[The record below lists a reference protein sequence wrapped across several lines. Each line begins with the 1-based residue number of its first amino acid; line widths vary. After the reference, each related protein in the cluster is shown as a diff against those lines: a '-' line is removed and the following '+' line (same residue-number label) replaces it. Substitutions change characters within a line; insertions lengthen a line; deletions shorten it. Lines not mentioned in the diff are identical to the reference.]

1 MSHLRVPYQA
11 LELAHTPVE
20 IGAIVD
26 LYRRADKARWRPF
39 TLATL
44 DFRAGGL
51 SARRAVEILAHLE
64 EDGLLKVVD
73 AGGPRSA
80 RKVALRDPTTGVFC
94 LPDSPAERSNTD
106 GVSVVDESGTLKT
119 GAERKPERWAERSN
133 ADGNVIV
140 DDSGTQTGTQAGTPN
155 RARAASSSLHP
166 TEQQLPQTPSPDGEG
181 ATLPEPDQGWERLP
195 ARTRTALTEADV
207 HSLPQLAALTE
218 EQVRAIP
225 GVGSKARRQLRAAL
239 QAAGLDYAP
248 EPEPEVDLSQRRQ
261 NRAERA
267 CSDIFAEAWRRRFDT
282 AYAWD
287 LAANG
292 RDRDRRRRLVAIARL
307 NPESQADRDRLG
319 KAVLAYLADH
329 AAGRAWPKDEPPS
342 FRRFV
347 DRAGDYLSGAVPLP
361 TAGPATDAAATVWA
375 RVLAEVQA
383 HGRNACEQAPPPV
396 LHALAA
402 VGGAHRL
409 AGMTAFDLGRLWPA
423 FRDAYHRGAA

>member
-1 MSHLRVPYQA
+1 MSGFYRAEANWWPDTADALQQAGVAWPWRSIMQDLRWWADQERQGHRCRPGRRLLAKRWNVPDRTARKA
-11 LELAHTPVE
+11 LAAVAEWWDPHWGEPP
-20 IGAIVD
+20 AIVERQGPGAEEAVP
-26 LYRRADKARWRPF
+26 LVSRSCP
-39 TLATL
+39 
-44 DFRAGGL
+44 AGVPDEHG
-51 SARRAVEILAHLE
+51 
-64 EDGLLKVVD
+64 
-73 AGGPRSA
+73 
-80 RKVALRDPTTGVFC
+80 KVAETQEAVSRSCPASVPLVSSRAYSTDHRTQDTG
-94 LPDSPAERSNTD
+94 LE
-106 GVSVVDESGTLKT
+106 
-119 GAERKPERWAERSN
+119 
-133 ADGNVIV
+133 
-140 DDSGTQTGTQAGTPN
+140 
-155 RARAASSSLHP
+155 
-166 TEQQLPQTPSPDGEG
+166 LPQTPSPDGEG
-181 ATLPEPDQGWERLP
+181 ATLPEPDHGWERLP

-282 AYAWD
+282 PYAWD

-307 NPESQADRDRLG
+307 DPESQADRDRLG

-361 TAGPATDAAATVWA
+361 TAGPATDAAATAWA
-375 RVLAEVQA
+375 RVLSEVQA